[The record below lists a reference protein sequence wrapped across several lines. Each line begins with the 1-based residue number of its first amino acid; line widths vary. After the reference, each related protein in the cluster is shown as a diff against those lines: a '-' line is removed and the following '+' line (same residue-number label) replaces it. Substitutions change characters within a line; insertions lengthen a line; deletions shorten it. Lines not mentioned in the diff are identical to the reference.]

1 MAPSQ
6 PSQLRKGCLLGVAI
20 ALAAILLAMVL
31 GGRQVGKLWEF
42 GKDIFALQQ
51 AVEEEFDL
59 TEVGI
64 NWQSSNRQSTLEIEL
79 ETDRFEDL
87 SEDEREAFAM
97 KVARFAKAQFTRWEP
112 DSIKVTY
119 AWKSG
124 ILKSTKDFRFDP
136 DELEEAAPSPL
147 P

>member
-1 MAPSQ
+1 MPPSQ

-20 ALAAILLAMVL
+20 GLAAILVAMVL
-31 GGRQVGKLWEF
+31 GGRQVGELWEF
-42 GKDIFALQQ
+42 GKEVLALQQ
-51 AVEEEFDL
+51 AVEEEFEL
-59 TEVGI
+59 SGVGI
-64 NWQSSNRQSTLEIEL
+64 NWQSRNRQSTLEIEL
-79 ETDRFEDL
+79 DADRFADF

-112 DSIKVTY
+112 DSIQVTF

-136 DELEEAAPSPL
+136 DELEEAASSPL